1 MPSCSC
7 NRWVNLDEGDV
18 FHCHYQATANPRVNI
33 TCPPNTR
40 GRFVRIK
47 RRDTEH
53 LAICEVE
60 VYSDTINS
68 LNKSVFADV
77 NIALK
82 KPTKLSST
90 HDHRITE
97 GKDYLC
103 CNSTYA
109 VDGDKSNLAY
119 DQGDFWCAVSARV
132 ANQQSWWAVDLQNLY
147 TIELANFDVDVIM
160 PSCSCNR
167 WGNLDEGDVF
177 NCHYQ
182 DTANPRIIITCPP
195 STRGRFVRIKRR
207 DTEHLTIC
215 EVEVYGDTINSLNKS
230 DSSRIDTAYACGYI
244 GYRYVGP
251 VIVTSAADSKI
262 HCTIICLTKT
272 ACTAAEYDKN
282 TNVCTLKGECMTGT
296 HSFLFPDN
304 DKNVFFIQ

>member
-1 MPSCSC
+1 MYK
-7 NRWVNLDEGDV
+7 NLVGLL
-18 FHCHYQATANPRVNI
+18 FS
-33 TCPPNTR
+33 
-40 GRFVRIK
+40 
-47 RRDTEH
+47 
-53 LAICEVE
+53 LICC
-60 VYSDTINS
+60 
-68 LNKSVFADV
+68 VFADV

-90 HDHRITE
+90 HDPRITE

-147 TIELANFDVDVIM
+147 TIEVIDIFGRTSYGLEQLANFDVDVIM

-167 WGNLDEGDVF
+167 WGNLDEGHVS

-182 DTANPRIIITCPP
+182 ATANPRIIITCPP

-215 EVEVYGDTINSLNKS
+215 EVEVYSDTINSLNKS

-251 VIVTSAADSKI
+251 VIVTSAADSNI
-262 HCTIICLTKT
+262 HCTIICFTKT

-282 TNVCTLKGECMTGT
+282 THVCTLKGECMTGT
-296 HSFLFPDN
+296 QSFLFPDN